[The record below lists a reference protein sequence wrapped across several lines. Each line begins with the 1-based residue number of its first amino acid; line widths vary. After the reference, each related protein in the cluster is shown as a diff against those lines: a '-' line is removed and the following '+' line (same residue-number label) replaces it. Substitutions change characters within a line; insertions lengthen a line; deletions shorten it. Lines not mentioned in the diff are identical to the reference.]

1 MKSKKKKEDT
11 VLIVDPKYWEAAME
25 DSKEHAEIRKKMD
38 ANFKELG
45 ENIDNEIEDNPDALF
60 RPDVLTAI
68 INAFSDK

>member
-1 MKSKKKKEDT
+1 
-11 VLIVDPKYWEAAME
+11 ME